1 MGRYDGEGTGDSDG
15 NRLAATGSRVRPP
28 PPDPRRRWPQSSILE
43 ASGGGSIDY
52 LLTLDCGIQPS
63 DAVVIAAAWVNA
75 TLAAGYRE
83 RTREIMRE

>member
-1 MGRYDGEGTGDSDG
+1 
-15 NRLAATGSRVRPP
+15 
-28 PPDPRRRWPQSSILE
+28 LE

-52 LLTLDCGIQPS
+52 SAGPLGGEGEALERSRDLLTLDCGIQPS